1 MKHLLVSMLALA
13 LTGCAAI
20 APAAATPSP
29 SATPQVIVQTV
40 LVTVMITQQATEVPT
55 ITPAPT
61 QTARIRV
68 VTATAEATTSPT
80 TASTEATATAPAT
93 SPTAT
98 LPPGAG
104 GNLFANLTRSSDHF
118 SPGCSPDTI
127 TFGVSTAD
135 TTVRDVILYYR
146 LENQSSG
153 AISDWKNAGLM
164 TSDQNGNFTMD
175 FAASSVNPDLRSQKA
190 WFDYQ
195 FVAINRAGAVAGR
208 SAKIV
213 KQIAYTADCPG

>member
-1 MKHLLVSMLALA
+1 MKNVLVCILALG

-20 APAAATPSP
+20 APPTPTAAPT
-29 SATPQVIVQTV
+29 ATPQVVIQTV
-40 LVTVMITQQATEVPT
+40 LVTVLPTEGPT
-55 ITPAPT
+55 DTPAPT
-61 QTARIRV
+61 QTARIVV
-68 VTATAEATTSPT
+68 VTATPQAATSETASPT
-80 TASTEATATAPAT
+80 AETSATPPSG

-98 LPPGAG
+98 LPSDAG
-104 GNLFANLTRSSDHF
+104 GGIFTSLTRSSDHF
-118 SPGCSPDTI
+118 SLHCQPDTI

-135 TTVRDVILYYR
+135 ATIGDVVLFYR

-175 FAASSVNPDLRSQKA
+175 FPASSINSDLRTPKA

-195 FVAINRAGAVAGR
+195 FVAVSKTGAVAGR
-208 SAKIV
+208 SAKII
-213 KQIAYTADCPG
+213 KQITFTMDCPG